1 MVRRWL
7 VAAGCGVSQCA
18 TLSGCRPILKMSGYQ
33 SRPEVP
39 GKNFVGTNQLSA
51 IDGISSP
58 SPSVTA
64 GAVEHLAVIGK
75 MARRGTINRAA
86 VVEPIAAG
94 RRWSAAH
101 DQLTRMS
108 PSINAFARVFASPI
122 QATPFS
128 LQRADA
134 SFELDLDCGDDYMDV
149 HSDPEQHRVPRATL
163 AHC

>member
-1 MVRRWL
+1 MVRCWL
-7 VAAGCGVSQCA
+7 VAAGCGVASVRPFGLP
-18 TLSGCRPILKMSGYQ
+18 TNSEDVRLS
-33 SRPEVP
+33 SRPEV
-39 GKNFVGTNQLSA
+39 GNNFVGTNQLSA
-51 IDGISSP
+51 IDGMSP

-122 QATPFS
+122 QAIPS
-128 LQRADA
+128 RLQRADA
-134 SFELDLDCGDDYMDV
+134 SFELA
-149 HSDPEQHRVPRATL
+149 PNTAATITWMYIAIL
-163 AHC
+163 NNTVYLVQL